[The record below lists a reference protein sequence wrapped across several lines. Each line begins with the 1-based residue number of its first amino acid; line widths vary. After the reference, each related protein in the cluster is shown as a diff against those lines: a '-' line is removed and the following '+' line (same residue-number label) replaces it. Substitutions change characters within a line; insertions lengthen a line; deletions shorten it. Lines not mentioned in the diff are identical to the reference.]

1 MSEDTP
7 ADQILANV
15 RGARTVRRALL
26 LAGGV
31 VLLLLSTWLFFWNLG
46 ATSISA
52 RSDEVIY
59 VRMVQGI
66 LHGGDLFPIYHGNN
80 PSYEKPPLKL
90 WAAAVAPWL
99 MGESNFSFR
108 VLDATLGVAAVL
120 LSVGVAWHLFGRP
133 LGALAVGF
141 FTLMAPEWIL
151 FQHSFRTAVL
161 DGLLVVATL
170 GMGWA
175 TVVAVEASQAG
186 RSSRRPV
193 WIIAL
198 LGCSAV
204 LTKSVA
210 GFVPLGCSVATILA
224 ARGSQQLTRAELQR
238 LCGVCWPLLLPV
250 VVWGGYIG
258 VVALVGGARGVRI
271 FIGVEILDRVFTG
284 FAGHN
289 TGNRLFYLQYALQRG
304 ALAPAAL
311 LALGTAG
318 ALILMWRN
326 WRYRFVL
333 IWCWLPLLAYSLSS
347 SRAPWYVSPCV
358 PWAAMT
364 GFFGVVGLLLRW
376 RSWLLQGLSAV
387 LVVFLVASPY
397 SRAITR
403 SLRYVGAASERIELD
418 TVVEELRGSYTR
430 FVIVGSAISGRSN
443 PVQGRFNVEG
453 IYREMLRP
461 HLVAVQTPEECKP
474 EPGQVVFIREEDLHR
489 LPAGGVVLETL
500 QPFGARKHRVVVVR
514 YGEGGNSASEPVL
527 AS

>member
-1 MSEDTP
+1 ME
-7 ADQILANV
+7 V
-15 RGARTVRRALL
+15 RGAQALRRAVLVG
-26 LAGGV
+26 GGV

-46 ATSISA
+46 ASSISA

-66 LHGGDLFPIYHGNN
+66 LHRGELFPIYHGNN

-108 VLDATLGVAAVL
+108 VFDALLGVVAVV
-120 LSVGVAWHLFGRP
+120 LSVGVGWRLFGRP

-141 FTLMAPEWIL
+141 LTLMAPEWVL

-161 DGLLVVATL
+161 DGLLIVVTL

-186 RSSRRPV
+186 RSPRRGV
-193 WIIAL
+193 WIIAM
-198 LGCSAV
+198 LGCVAV

-210 GFVPLGCSVATILA
+210 GFVPLGCSVATMLA
-224 ARGSQQLTRAELQR
+224 VRGFQRPTRAELRR
-238 LCGVCWPLLLPV
+238 LCGVWWPLLLPV
-250 VVWGGYIG
+250 VVWAGYIA
-258 VVALVGGARGVRI
+258 VVALVGGARGVGI

-289 TGNRLFYLQYALQRG
+289 TGNRLFYLQYAFQRG
-304 ALAPAAL
+304 GLAPAAL
-311 LALGTAG
+311 LALGTCG

-326 WRYRFVL
+326 WRYRLVL
-333 IWCWLPLLAYSLSS
+333 IWCWLPLVAYSFSS

-358 PWAAMT
+358 PWAAMSAV
-364 GFFGVVGLLLRW
+364 FGVVGIVLRW
-376 RSWLLQGLSAV
+376 RSWLVQGVAAV
-387 LVVFLVASPY
+387 VVVFLVAAPY
-397 SRAITR
+397 SRALTR

-418 TVVEELRGSYTR
+418 TVIERLRGSYAR
-430 FVIVGSAISGRSN
+430 FVIVGSAVSGRSN
-443 PVQGRFNVEG
+443 PVQGKFNVEG

-461 HLVAVQTPEECKP
+461 HLVAVQTPEEYKP
-474 EPGQVVFIREEDLHR
+474 EPGQVVFIREEDVSR
-489 LPAGGVVLETL
+489 LPAGGVVLETI
-500 QPFGARKHRVVVVR
+500 QPFGVRQHRVVVVL
-514 YGEGGNSASEPVL
+514 YGEGGDVVSKIS
-527 AS
+527 